1 MLSAG
6 QFLLATVEYGVMVHH
21 YIMIGNTILFTDSNG
36 QGLHAEFI
44 KPIIHKFKTRYL
56 SNSSNTYLGG
66 ISLAVMIFITIR
78 LEQVDT
84 FGMESGIIIF
94 MPKLG
99 IFTKTL

>member
-44 KPIIHKFKTRYL
+44 KPIIQTRYL